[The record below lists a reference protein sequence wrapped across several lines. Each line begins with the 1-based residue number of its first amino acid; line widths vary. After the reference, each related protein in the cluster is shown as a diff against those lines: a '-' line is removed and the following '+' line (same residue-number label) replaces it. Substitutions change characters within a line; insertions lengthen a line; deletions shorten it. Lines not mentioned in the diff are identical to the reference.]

1 MSWELYIPPVVK
13 QKRTSV
19 RITQEQRQFI
29 IDHINDRPRR
39 KIIEQAQVSPAT
51 FYQIVKENGGQ
62 IDHSL
67 STRNRDLEKFIIENF
82 ARMSTTEIMQH
93 TGALRSRINRI
104 AKEHNLKHDP
114 DVQARLDHAQRV
126 NLDKARKKRN
136 LSKQGEKRSML
147 FRMEELRVMSGQK
160 QLTRLRISRMPV
172 RHRQAAW
179 HLRNKYNYIWDIDDP
194 WNIYYDKET
203 HRVRTEDLYRR
214 KYKFNIL
221 PADE

>member
-1 MSWELYIPPVVK
+1 MSYELYIPPVRK
-13 QKRTSV
+13 QKKRNTK
-19 RITQEQRQFI
+19 ITKEQENYI
-29 IDHINDRPRR
+29 VAHINDRPRVAVMR
-39 KIIEQAQVSPAT
+39 KANVSIAS
-51 FYQIVKENGGQ
+51 FYRIVREHGGEL
-62 IDHSL
+62 DYSR
-67 STRNRDLEKFIIENF
+67 STRNKALEKFIIENF
-82 ARMSTTEIMQH
+82 ARMSTDEIMQK
-93 TGALRSRINRI
+93 TGAPRKRINVI

>member
-1 MSWELYIPPVVK
+1 MSWELYIPPAVK

-39 KIIEQAQVSPAT
+39 KIIEQAQVSLAT

-82 ARMSTTEIMQH
+82 SRMSTTEIMQH

-104 AKEHNLKHDP
+104 AKEHHLKHDA
-114 DVQARLDHAQRV
+114 DVEKRLRDENRRH
-126 NLDKARKKRN
+126 LDEIRKKCDHR
-136 LSKQGEKRSML
+136 KCGESLKRIMKI
-147 FRMEELRVMSGQK
+147 EELRVMSGLKQK
-160 QLTRLRISRMPV
+160 TSLHLRRMPTKYYK
-172 RHRQAAW
+172 AAW
-179 HLRNKYNYIWDIDDP
+179 HLMHCYNYIWSLDDP
-194 WNIYYDKET
+194 YNVYYDDET
-203 HRVRTEDLYRR
+203 QRVKTEDLYRR
-214 KYKFNIL
+214 KYKLNIL
-221 PADE
+221 PAV

>member
-13 QKRTSV
+13 QKRTRV

-29 IDHINDRPRR
+29 IDHINDRPRS

-93 TGALRSRINRI
+93 TGALRKRINCI
-104 AKEHNLKHDP
+104 AKEHHLKHDA
-114 DVQARLDHAQRV
+114 DVGKRLKDQNRRH
-126 NLDKARKKRN
+126 LDEIRKKCDHR
-136 LSKQGEKRSML
+136 KCGESLKRIM
-147 FRMEELRVMSGQK
+147 RIEELRVMSGLKQK
-160 QLTRLRISRMPV
+160 TSLHLRRMPTKY
-172 RHRQAAW
+172 RKTAW
-179 HLRNKYNYIWDIDDP
+179 HLMHSYNYIWSLNDP
-194 WNIYYDKET
+194 YNVYYDDET
-203 HRVRTEDLYRR
+203 QRVKTEDLYRR
-214 KYKFNIL
+214 KYKLNIL
-221 PADE
+221 PAV